1 MGVFL
6 LVWLL
11 FGELELVVYDDLF
24 VFGVF
29 LFLDLIDFKKN
40 KLLCIDLMD
49 KNIFEMGLINNFRLI
64 RMVN

>member
-11 FGELELVVYDDLF
+11 FGELVLVVYDDLF

-64 RMVN
+64 CMVN